1 MAAKKRATSKK
12 RKVTKKK
19 KVTEASYDVTT
30 KKKVAGSDQETTQ
43 TVDAPT
49 ASAALQKL
57 QATNPQAAQDAEE
70 VVVNKSGGAGS
81 RVNNVPQISGVQPEI
96 KPATAL
102 ENKGKK
108 KKKAKRKVL
117 KKNLPKGYSSESYK
131 YPYSVGLPAAF
142 SELLEQAID
151 TIANANGVVTSKRFG
166 RVYVTV
172 KNPDTMDQIME
183 AFVKLTSDD
192 NASKTKQLAE
202 TAIWG
207 IVRS

>member
-1 MAAKKRATSKK
+1 MAAKKKITSKK

-19 KVTEASYDVTT
+19 KVTETSYDVTT
-30 KKKVAGSDQETTQ
+30 KKKVAGSEQETAQ

-81 RVNNVPQISGVQPEI
+81 RVNNVPQISGVQPEV
-96 KPATAL
+96 KPATTL
-102 ENKGKK
+102 ENKG

-142 SELLEQAID
+142 SELLEKAID

-183 AFVKLTSDD
+183 AFVKLTRDD
-192 NASKTKQLAE
+192 DAPKTKQLAE

>member
-1 MAAKKRATSKK
+1 MAAKKKTTSKK
-12 RKVTKKK
+12 RRVTKKK

-81 RVNNVPQISGVQPEI
+81 RVNNVPQISGVQPEV

-102 ENKGKK
+102 ENKG

-142 SELLEQAID
+142 SELIEQAID
-151 TIANANGVVTSKRFG
+151 NITNANGVVTSKRFG

-172 KNPDTMDQIME
+172 NNPDTMDQIME
-183 AFVKLTSDD
+183 AFVKLTRDD
-192 NASKTKQLAE
+192 DASKTKQLAE
-202 TAIWG
+202 TAIRG